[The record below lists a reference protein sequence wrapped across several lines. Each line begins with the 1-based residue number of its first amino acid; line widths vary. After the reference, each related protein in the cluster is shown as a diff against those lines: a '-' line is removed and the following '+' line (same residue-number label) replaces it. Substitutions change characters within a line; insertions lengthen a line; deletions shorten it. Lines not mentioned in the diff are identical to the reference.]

1 MINKSK
7 QNKIPH
13 SDTVLTEATIQ
24 FSSSEE
30 VKRWLEDQ
38 TNSILTPVHDEA
50 KKLRDDTDA
59 ALQAVA
65 DISKQLFDTSSKE
78 IERRNMKVYNRARA
92 LNKLARLFLDR
103 LKKLTTPEQISYDT
117 LNRYTQDTQKVLTVT
132 DIDIK
137 NWFPRISPF
146 FIMDR
151 RKFLAVYEKAKLTYS
166 FLNDFVTKDYVKTK
180 TLEDTFQ
187 LLNELQ
193 NLEKQLANLGEQ
205 KENLKNERIPLEQE
219 IAEIEQKID
228 DLKSKGPIDKLNMVN
243 AEIDSLTTELKHSL
257 RHLQKPF
264 IKMQALATSGGG
276 GGITPDELTKINQYL
291 ETPFDALVAEQRG
304 YPMLKEIL
312 QKLEGM
318 LTEDKLKL
326 KSDKARKAEQAV
338 NEMLHNNSLAKLQ
351 IRCVE
356 MATNRDQLLA
366 SAKMDE
372 IKQHLMQYQ
381 EQVDQLNARKTS
393 VETREAV
400 KANTYKENVDKIS
413 NLKHTIERNISN
425 SIDTKIQIE

>member
-30 VKRWLEDQ
+30 VKRWLENQ
-38 TNSILTPVHDEA
+38 TNSILTPVHAQA
-50 KKLRDDTDA
+50 KKLRDDMNSA
-59 ALQAVA
+59 VQAVA

-103 LKKLTTPEQISYDT
+103 LKKLNLPEEISYDA
-117 LNRYTQDTQKVLTVT
+117 LSRYTQETQKVLTVT

-151 RKFLAVYEKAKLTYS
+151 RRFLAVYEKAKLAYT
-166 FLNDFVTKDYVKTK
+166 FLNDFVNKDYVKTK
-180 TLEDTFQ
+180 TLEETFQ
-187 LLNELQ
+187 LINGLET
-193 NLEKQLANLGEQ
+193 LEKQLVTLGED
-205 KENLKNERIPLEQE
+205 KENIKNERIPLEQE
-219 IAEIEQKID
+219 ITEIEQKIN

-243 AEIDSLTTELKHSL
+243 AEIDALTNELKHTL

-291 ETPFDALVAEQRG
+291 ETPFDTLVAEQRG

-312 QKLEGM
+312 QKLEG
-318 LTEDKLKL
+318 LLAEDKLKL

-338 NEMLHNNSLAKLQ
+338 NEILHNDSLAKLQ
-351 IRCVE
+351 IRCLE

-372 IKQHLMQYQ
+372 IKRNLTEYQ

-393 VETREAV
+393 VETHEAV
-400 KANTYKENVDKIS
+400 KGNTYKETVDKIS
-413 NLKHTIERNISN
+413 NLKRTIERNVYS
-425 SIDTKIQIE
+425 SIDIKIQIG